1 MMVTMAKLQLTLI
14 TGRTLAQGV
23 GKEKG
28 KISKE
33 YFDNAAICFMDK
45 VDMDKAGIPNGS
57 NVKVTSDNG
66 SVIVKCK
73 KFPRGTMCG
82 QLFMPVGLW
91 ANVVCGDKTY
101 NIGSPAYKGFPV
113 ELEPASEEPIL
124 QVKELLLKEY
134 GRTE

>member
-1 MMVTMAKLQLTLI
+1 MVTMAKLQLTLI

-45 VDMDKAGIPNGS
+45 EDMNKAGITNGT
-57 NVKVTSDNG
+57 NVKVTSDYG
-66 SVIVKCK
+66 EVIVKCK
-73 KFPRGTMCG
+73 KFPRGSMTG
-82 QLFMPVGLW
+82 QLFMPCGLW
-91 ANVVCGDKTY
+91 ANVVCGDKTFH
-101 NIGSPAYKGFPV
+101 IGAPGYKGFPV
-113 ELEPASEEPIL
+113 ELETVSNEPIL

-134 GRTE
+134 GRAE